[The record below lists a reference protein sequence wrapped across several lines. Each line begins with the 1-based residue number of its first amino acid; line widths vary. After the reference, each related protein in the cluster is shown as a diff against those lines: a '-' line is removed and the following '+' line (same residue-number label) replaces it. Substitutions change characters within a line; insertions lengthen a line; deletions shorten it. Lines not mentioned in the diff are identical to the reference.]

1 MVESASAGVPIKA
14 LVTADWHFSENPRD
28 DYRHKWQIA
37 LRKMI
42 KRYSVSTLIVLG
54 DLTERKDRHSAQLTN
69 QVVDHFYKLAG
80 ICDNVIVLRGNHD
93 YVLPDYP
100 FFRLLQRLEG
110 VYYIGQPIDGIN
122 APTPVF
128 RSLGRHLWLPH
139 TANPKKE
146 WAGLDTQGAEL
157 IFAHQTFNG
166 ANVGFGRKL
175 EGIDPDELLPGK
187 ARIISGDIHV
197 PQSSGSRVIYVG
209 APYLVDFGD
218 SFEPRILLLDSN
230 GRTQSIQ
237 CSGPQKRLIE
247 AASAEEAKRKC
258 EKVAAEGDILK
269 LRIAVDSI
277 ERWPETREA
286 IREWCTKQG
295 LVPHIVQPL
304 LKAKSSM
311 ASKQA
316 VSAARSDSQVLTD
329 YGKLRK
335 VDEPVLK
342 TGLSLLE
349 EA

>member
-1 MVESASAGVPIKA
+1 MRA
-14 LVTADWHFSENPRD
+14 LITADLHLNDNVRD
-28 DYRHKWQIA
+28 SYRHLF
-37 LRKMI
+37 LRTFRDLCRKH
-42 KRYSVSTLIVLG
+42 KVDTAIVLG
-54 DLTERKDRHSAQLTN
+54 DLTDAKDKHSAWLVN
-69 QVVDHFYKLAG
+69 QVVDYFHRLAG
-80 ICDNVIVLRGNHD
+80 ICENVIVLMGNHD
-93 YVLPDYP
+93 YSSENLP
-100 FFRLLQRLEG
+100 FFKLLQRLER
-110 VYYIGQPIDGIN
+110 VYYVYRPIAGIN

-197 PQSSGSRVIYVG
+197 PQTFGRVTYVG
-209 APYLVDFGD
+209 SPYLVDFGD
-218 SFEPRILLLDSN
+218 DFEPRILLLDGN
-230 GRTQSIQ
+230 KTTSIL
-237 CSGPQKRLIE
+237 CDGPQKRLIE
-247 AASAEEAKRKC
+247 ATSIEDAKREC

-277 ERWPETREA
+277 EHWPETREA

-311 ASKQA
+311 ASKQT
-316 VSAARSDSQVLTD
+316 VSAARSDVQVLND
-329 YGKLRK
+329 YGRLRK
-335 VDEPVLK
+335 VEEPVLK

-349 EA
+349 ET